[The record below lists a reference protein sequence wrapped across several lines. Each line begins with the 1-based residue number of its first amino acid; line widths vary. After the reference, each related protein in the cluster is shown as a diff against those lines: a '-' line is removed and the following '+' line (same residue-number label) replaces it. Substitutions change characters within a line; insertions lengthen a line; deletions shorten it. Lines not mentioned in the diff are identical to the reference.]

1 MSPPVS
7 LQTSPVRRDPD
18 PVDTSTAAAAAEAAR
33 LAQQPLDPRT
43 RALEGFRIAA
53 GRQQPGAGPA
63 AAAVADARSS
73 ALSALERT
81 DLTPERRA
89 QVQNVVERLGNAVID
104 GRIEPHIND
113 VFRQHLYDLA
123 TAPDGVGPAGEKFN
137 GALAQLTRAA
147 QVLDQ
152 VPLRPGTMLGYD
164 VGANQP
170 TGRSGLPVLDVD
182 RIDADLYLHR
192 GDNVLEI
199 QSAKWTPNA
208 LGNELR
214 EQARSPALQQIG
226 RQTQWLSEGTPEAPR
241 AMSFFVLD
249 GQADF
254 TGMMNPANLDPL
266 ERAVGNADTRA
277 VVIGDRSY
285 SVNELRA
292 MGNAAGTAAKPAVD
306 AQRAAW
312 VEAGNPAKTFDVG
325 KAYTE
330 YFRAHMANP
339 EQTMRTLGT
348 VYGQQQPLLERLP
361 QPELPTAR
369 QGGLFGAGAGGA
381 LTLIRVGSDGNL
393 SLQDLKD
400 VGTHALIG
408 GGVGA
413 LQAQGERLLVPAVDR
428 AIGATVQR
436 GATTVATETLG
447 QSTAAA
453 TGSGVFARTLATRV
467 VGSTAIGTAIT
478 TGMSV
483 YENREGLARGDSQA
497 IGNVA
502 ADTAVGATSIAA
514 SVAVGAAV
522 GSVVPVAGT
531 AVGAVVGLAVGVGIT
546 YGAQISGARDAIANT
561 VSGWADGIKSWF

>member
-7 LQTSPVRRDPD
+7 LQTNAVRREPD
-18 PVDTSTAAAAAEAAR
+18 PVDTSAAAAAAEAAR

-53 GRQQPGAGPA
+53 GQQQPGAGPV
-63 AAAVADARSS
+63 AAAVADARGS
-73 ALSALERT
+73 ALSALERA
-81 DLTPERRA
+81 DLSPQRRA
-89 QVQNVVERLGNAVID
+89 LVQNVLDRLGNAIID

-123 TAPDGVGPAGEKFN
+123 TAPDAAGPAGEKFN

-152 VPLRPGTMLGYD
+152 VPLQRGTMLGYD
-164 VGANQP
+164 VGAHQQ
-170 TGRSGLPVLDVD
+170 TGRSALPVLNVD

-199 QSAKWTPNA
+199 QSVKATPNA
-208 LGNELR
+208 LGSELR
-214 EQARSPALQQIG
+214 EQARSPALQQVG
-226 RQTQWLSEGTPEAPR
+226 RQAQWLSEGTPQAPR
-241 AMSFFVLD
+241 ALSYFVLD

-254 TGMMNPANLDPL
+254 TGMMNPANLAQL
-266 ERAVGNADTRA
+266 ENAVGNADARA

-285 SVNELRA
+285 SVNELRE
-292 MGNAAGTAAKPAVD
+292 MGRAAGTAAQPHVQ
-306 AQRAAW
+306 AQRTAW
-312 VEAGNPAKTFDVG
+312 IEAGNPPASFNEG

-381 LTLIRVGSDGNL
+381 LTLIHVGSDGHL
-393 SLQDLKD
+393 SLQDLQD

-413 LQAQGERLLVPAVDR
+413 LQAQGERLLVPVVDR

-436 GATTVATETLG
+436 SATTLAAETLG

-453 TGSGVFARTLATRV
+453 SGSGVFARTLATRA

-478 TGMSV
+478 TGISV
-483 YENREGLARGDSQA
+483 YENRDGLARGDSQA

-531 AVGAVVGLAVGVGIT
+531 AVGAVVGLAVGVGVA
-546 YGAQISGARDAIANT
+546 YGAQISGARDAVANT
-561 VSGWADGIKSWF
+561 VSGWVDGIKSWF